1 MLERSSNSN
10 LTDNTLMND
19 FCHPIVRL
27 VCLLM
32 VLIGGMQPLPAYG
45 QAVSST
51 LPSDKLGITFVAY
64 LNDLDENAPTRYR
77 RALELGAGWT
87 RYPIYWNGVER
98 TPNQYDWS
106 GYDRLL
112 TADHRAGLHTNAI
125 LLATPSFYQAG
136 GSVVGLYEPIF
147 SNGSDTP
154 TTNSELNPNNVWA
167 RWVAATVNRYKPN
180 GILAQTVSGV
190 GIQVW
195 EVWNEPD
202 LDLFWSG
209 TQADYARLLKVA
221 YIVIKQAD
229 PSATVMFGGLAYGNP
244 DTEDWLGAVL
254 ALYATD
260 PTAPANQWYM
270 DAIGIHSYIE
280 ARRTALIIA
289 RMRQTLEQY
298 ALNKPIWLNESGIPV
313 WDDYPGPTH
322 AADNP
327 TERRWR
333 GTQQQQANFVLQSSA
348 YAFAAG
354 AEKVFFHQLYDD
366 CGNDS
371 RYDAFGLYR
380 NPRGADCF
388 GDHPQADTPRPAAGA
403 FRLLA
408 RFFGSGNFTNGQI
421 IRRPDGSVFI
431 EFMRPNSSERITVL
445 WNELPSDNSITWSA
459 DSLNA
464 TLYSY
469 TGEQFTLTPT
479 EGEYRVTLPPALLND
494 DPQRVP
500 SQTTL
505 IGGTTFIMV
514 ENVIVTEQLVDA
526 NTQGNALTTVVTPRA
541 PLPAQIGSILEPSL
555 NTASLQPLQDIAPP
569 ITGMEALPPTS
580 PTVFRVGWSG
590 ADNGGIARYLV
601 WIQVNGGEW
610 APWLETTQTSAQYS
624 GTLGN
629 TVAFAV
635 WAVDNAGN
643 WSLNTTL
650 QPQAFTQIT
659 QAP

>member
-1 MLERSSNSN
+1 
-10 LTDNTLMND
+10 
-19 FCHPIVRL
+19 
-27 VCLLM
+27 
-32 VLIGGMQPLPAYG
+32 
-45 QAVSST
+45 
-51 LPSDKLGITFVAY
+51 
-64 LNDLDENAPTRYR
+64 RYR

-112 TADHRAGLHTNAI
+112 TADHRAGLQTNAI
-125 LLATPSFYQAG
+125 LLATPPFYQAG

-154 TTNSELNPNNVWA
+154 TPNASLNPNNVWA
-167 RWVAATVNRYKPN
+167 QWVFATVNRYKPN
-180 GILAQTVSGV
+180 GILSQTVPNV
-190 GIQVW
+190 GIRVW

-221 YIVIKQAD
+221 YLVIKQAD

-244 DTEDWLGAVL
+244 DTEDWLDAVL
-254 ALYATD
+254 QLYAND
-260 PTAPANQWYM
+260 PTAPVNQWYM
-270 DAIGIHSYIE
+270 DAIGIHSYVE

-289 RMRQTLEQY
+289 RMRQTLERY
-298 ALNKPIWLNESGIPV
+298 ALSKPIWLNESGIPV

-322 AADNP
+322 AVDNP
-327 TERRWR
+327 IERRWR

-388 GDHPQADTPRPAAGA
+388 GDHPQADTPRPSAAA

-408 RFFGSGNFTNGQI
+408 RFFGNGNFTDGQI

-431 EFMRPNSSERITVL
+431 EFMRPSSSERVTVL
-445 WNELPSDNSITWSA
+445 WNELASDNTITWVA

-469 TGEQFTLTPT
+469 TGEQFTLSPT
-479 EGEYRVTLPPALLND
+479 EGEYRVTLPPAVLND
-494 DPQRVP
+494 DPLRVP

-514 ENVIVTEQLVDA
+514 ENVIATQQLADADTNTGA
-526 NTQGNALTTVVTPRA
+526 NTLSTVVTPRA
-541 PLPAQIGSILEPSL
+541 PLPSQVGSILEPSL
-555 NTASLQPLQDIAPP
+555 STASLQPLQDIAPP

-601 WIQVNGGEW
+601 WVQVNGGEW
-610 APWLETTQTSAQYS
+610 APWLETAQTSAQYS
-624 GTLGN
+624 GTVGN

-659 QAP
+659 QPP

>member
-1 MLERSSNSN
+1 MLKRPNN
-10 LTDNTLMND
+10 CNFTDNTLMRAV
-19 FCHPIVRL
+19 CHPIVRL
-27 VCLLM
+27 VGVLM
-32 VLIGGMQPLPAYG
+32 ALIGGLQALPAYG
-45 QAVSST
+45 QAVSSVV
-51 LPSDKLGITFVAY
+51 PSDKLGITFVAY
-64 LNDLDENAPTRYR
+64 LNDLDQNAPTRYR

-87 RYPIYWNGVER
+87 RYPIYWNVVER
-98 TPNQYDWS
+98 TSGQYDWS

-112 TADHRAGLHTNAI
+112 TADHRAGLQTNAI

-154 TTNSELNPNNVWA
+154 TPNSGLNPNNVWA
-167 RWVAATVNRYKPN
+167 QWVFATVNRYKPN
-180 GILAQTVSGV
+180 GMLAQTVPGV
-190 GIQVW
+190 GVRVW

-221 YIVIKQAD
+221 YLVIKQVD

-244 DTEDWLGAVL
+244 DTEDWLDAVL
-254 ALYATD
+254 QIYATD
-260 PTAPANQWYM
+260 PAAPLNQWYM

-289 RMRQTLEQY
+289 RMRQTLERY
-298 ALNKPIWLNESGIPV
+298 ALSKPIWLNETGISV
-313 WDDYPGPTH
+313 WDDYPGPTF

-327 TERRWR
+327 LERRWR

-388 GDHPQADTPRPAAGA
+388 GDHPQADTPRPSAGA

-408 RFFGSGNFTNGQI
+408 RFFGNGNFTDGQI

-431 EFMRPNSSERITVL
+431 QFMRPNSSERITVL
-445 WNELPSDNSITWSA
+445 WNELASDNTITWSA
-459 DSLNA
+459 ESLNA

-479 EGEYRVTLPPALLND
+479 EGAYRVTLPPAVLND
-494 DPQRVP
+494 DPVRAP
-500 SQTTL
+500 GQTTL
-505 IGGTTFIMV
+505 IGGTTYIMV
-514 ENVIVTEQLVDA
+514 ENVIATQQLVDVG
-526 NTQGNALTTVVTPRA
+526 TGSALATGVTPRA
-541 PLPAQIGSILEPSL
+541 PLPAQIGSILEPNLS
-555 NTASLQPLQDIAPP
+555 TASLQPVQDIAPP
-569 ITGMEALPPTS
+569 IVGMEALPPTS
-580 PTVFRVGWSG
+580 PTIFRVAWSG

-601 WIQVNGGEW
+601 WVQLNGGEW
-610 APWLETTQTSAQYS
+610 TPWLETAQTSAEYS
-624 GTLGN
+624 GTVGN

-650 QPQAFTQIT
+650 QPQAFTQLT
-659 QAP
+659 QQP